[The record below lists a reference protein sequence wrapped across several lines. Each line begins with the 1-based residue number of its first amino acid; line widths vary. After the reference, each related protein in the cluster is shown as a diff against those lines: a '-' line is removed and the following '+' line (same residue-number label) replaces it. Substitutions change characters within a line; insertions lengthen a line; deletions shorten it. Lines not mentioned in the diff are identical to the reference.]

1 MSADPHFLD
10 SARRAKAQPHEHNRL
25 QVRLDVPGGV
35 TFAPDQLFPHNASK
49 RIFQVPRLPEPSY
62 SYYNFER
69 EICQHNGVPYV
80 PSSAFILGDEDEL
93 TPSQKLAQEVRE
105 KEGIQTTLSASTDT
119 AASIPKNEEKL
130 DSLIQAMGLNEPH
143 DQAQQAKSQD
153 MSSAPAGS
161 PASEDKRDVPSKA
174 SESPSHEVEKVAS
187 KPKNG
192 QVTNATLDQGASKTP
207 AHTEGEQMK
216 STDSA
221 ESKFERNGMTK
232 SQAKRAK
239 ARAKSRAKKM
249 TEQANEQDGPRPS
262 AEQAEHHQDRC
273 EPGNATAS
281 QPDQDSAKIQNENAG
296 SPDCA
301 HKQRVNRNEDV
312 HTDEGFKSSETS
324 TSTEQTPFPREKTN
338 DTTTDAKAEQDAS
351 APQSDPTS
359 VSQPADDSSELSN
372 DHLRSSTLRD
382 SHASLDEGVK
392 DNTRVVSSMPT
403 ADTAS
408 LRTSATNLST
418 CAPTLSGFSVMAE
431 EARHG
436 KSDGLPAV
444 VRQHLFTTD
453 YKPPP
458 SISDASFS
466 KKPWKNKS
474 YSTNRTFEML
484 SNQPAGRDAGSQWD
498 AISGSDS
505 IGARETHASSTSLD
519 TIATLFIPDPRPWH
533 PYRFVR
539 RTNPRQVLLL
549 CAGTALTRQQIETSE
564 QKRKTPAVNGTAS
577 ISMSESADRA
587 ADSKSLASYF
597 ATTENTNLQGGL
609 GFVYSPCESLCRA
622 MNQPIDLARVEPNF
636 SRRLERPEFP
646 HETTKRRAAL
656 RSVIAALEYIPW
668 EEEGFDKIV
677 IATHH
682 GWIVRGIAYEYV
694 YTG

>member
-10 SARRAKAQPHEHNRL
+10 SARRVKAQPHEHNRL

-35 TFAPDQLFPHNASK
+35 TFAPDQLFPHNATK
-49 RIFQVPRLPEPSY
+49 RVFQVPRLPEPSY

-119 AASIPKNEEKL
+119 AASTPKNEEKL

-161 PASEDKRDVPSKA
+161 PASEDKRDAPSKV
-174 SESPSHEVEKVAS
+174 SESPSHEVQRIVS

-192 QVTNATLDQGASKTP
+192 PVTNATLDQGASETP
-207 AHTEGEQMK
+207 AHTGGEQVK
-216 STDSA
+216 PTDSA
-221 ESKFERNGMTK
+221 KKNFEKNVTK

-239 ARAKSRAKKM
+239 AKAKSRAKKM
-249 TEQANEQDGPRPS
+249 AEQAHEQDESRLSTEQAEQ
-262 AEQAEHHQDRC
+262 HQDRY
-273 EPGNATAS
+273 ELGDPTAS
-281 QPDQDSAKIQNENAG
+281 QPDRASAKIQNENVA
-296 SPDCA
+296 STDRA
-301 HKQRVNRNEDV
+301 HKQRVSQNEDV
-312 HTDEGFKSSETS
+312 YADEGFKSSETS
-324 TSTEQTPFPREKTN
+324 TSTEQTPFSKDKIS
-338 DTTTDAKAEQDAS
+338 DTTTGAKAEQDTS
-351 APQSDPTS
+351 ARQLDPTS
-359 VSQPADDSSELSN
+359 VSQPADDPSEPSSDL
-372 DHLRSSTLRD
+372 LTSSTLHD
-382 SHASLDEGVK
+382 AHASLDKGVK
-392 DNTRVVSSMPT
+392 ENTRVVSSSPT

-436 KSDGLPAV
+436 KSDGLPSV

-458 SISDASFS
+458 SISDSSYS
-466 KKPWKNKS
+466 KKPWNNKS

-505 IGARETHASSTSLD
+505 IGARDSHASSTSLD
-519 TIATLFIPDPRPWH
+519 TIATLFTPDPRPWH

-539 RTNPRQVLLL
+539 RTNPRQVLLF
-549 CAGTALTRQQIETSE
+549 CAGTALTRQQIEASE
-564 QKRKTPAVNGTAS
+564 QMQKTAAVNGTAS
-577 ISMSESADRA
+577 ISLPESADRA

-609 GFVYSPCESLCRA
+609 GFIYSPCESLCRA
-622 MNQPIDLARVEPNF
+622 MNQSIDLARVEPNF

-694 YTG
+694 DIG